1 MEKHKGRANQDY
13 DTKCKLCQEE
23 IEDIVHF
30 TIKCKKLEN
39 KRDYSIID
47 SNIKNPE
54 ERMRVLLF
62 RNKNFLMV
70 SKMLRNLWDLRKN
83 LLKQEGIKNPRVQNN
98 LTQGDKDSLG
108 ASNIP
113 DIT

>member
-1 MEKHKGRANQDY
+1 MITNYRNKASKRKKILSFYALERQVIGYEFRYKNRFNSKIYARARINALQMEEHKGRGNQGY

-47 SNIKNPE
+47 IVES
-54 ERMRVLLF
+54 F
-62 RNKNFLMV
+62 
-70 SKMLRNLWDLRKN
+70 MLY
-83 LLKQEGIKNPRVQNN
+83 V
-98 LTQGDKDSLG
+98 
-108 ASNIP
+108 
-113 DIT
+113 